1 MYLKEEFILV
11 LSTEQ
16 QHCFSSMLIMG
27 DVSNMLDNRIYR
39 VYSNTTSN
47 KKQIRAGITR
57 FWIKI
62 KVPSHSHVNLTA
74 DTTLQVNTS
83 ISTIHV
89 LPAQRILQ
97 INCRT
102 KHNHVTTT
110 LHSTISIY
118 YNVQVVFLS

>member
-57 FWIKI
+57 FWIEI
-62 KVPSHSHVNLTA
+62 KVPSHSHVNFTA
-74 DTTLQVNTS
+74 DATLQINTS
-83 ISTIHV
+83 ISTI
-89 LPAQRILQ
+89 LPAQRTLLQ

-102 KHNHVTTT
+102 KHNYVTATM
-110 LHSTISIY
+110 Y
-118 YNVQVVFLS
+118 K

>member
-1 MYLKEEFILV
+1 MPKNKKKKIKKWLMYLKEEFILV

-39 VYSNTTSN
+39 VYSHTTSN

-57 FWIKI
+57 FWIEI
-62 KVPSHSHVNLTA
+62 KVPSHSHVNFTA
-74 DTTLQVNTS
+74 DTTLQINTS
-83 ISTIHV
+83 ISTI
-89 LPAQRILQ
+89 LPAQRTLLQ

-102 KHNHVTTT
+102 KHNYVTATM
-110 LHSTISIY
+110 Y
-118 YNVQVVFLS
+118 K